1 MRFERLRAPGIQ
13 LPDLVAFNNRVHERI
28 DPWIQRRW
36 IRTLA
41 IAFVAGFLLFSAVWL
56 YFASNLPS
64 SETLLAYRPSLP
76 TNVRGYDG
84 APVQTFARE
93 RRVELSYDEFPPM
106 VVQAFISA
114 EDKTFFKHGG
124 IDYPGLVGA
133 VFDFTTKTAT
143 GGGRARGGSTI
154 TQQVAK
160 YLLQDS
166 SYSVGRKIRE
176 AILAFRLESTLSKQQ
191 ILEIYLN
198 SIFLGR
204 NAYGVQAASRAYFD
218 KDVNDLTLN
227 EAAYLAVLPKA
238 PSNYD
243 PVRATQKAT
252 DRRNYVLREMYRNGY
267 ITEAQ
272 WQQAAATP
280 LGTIRYGS
288 NEKFRQQGGYFME
301 EVRRTLI
308 KSFGEKAEDGP
319 NSLYAGGLWVRSS
332 MNPVMQDAAANAL
345 REGLARFDGGRGWR
359 DLGLS
364 VDISKDWAGQLDR
377 APVGTGFPDWRKAV
391 VLSKSGDSA
400 SIGFTNGSM
409 GTLPRSSAAMAKRK
423 GCVFESSSGAS
434 SCSSAGGTAFDFL
447 RPGMIVIVKQL
458 GSTTYALRSIPEI
471 GGGFV
476 AEEVRTGRVLAMQG
490 GFDVIGSAYN
500 RATQALR
507 QPGSAFKPVVYETA
521 LENGMTPASIVVD
534 APFCV
539 WQGAGLGNKCFVNFD
554 KRYAGPKTMRWGVEQ
569 SRNLMTVRTA
579 SQTGMEK
586 VVATAK
592 KLGVG
597 DYKPYLSIS
606 LGAGET
612 TVLRLVNA
620 YAMLANQGRAVKPT
634 LIDYV
639 QDRNGKVIYR
649 TDNRCAVMGNCN
661 APDWDGKGMPRP
673 PSRDRQVLEPMAA
686 FQMVHIMEGVIE
698 RGTAVV
704 LRDLNRPLF
713 GKTGTTSGPTN
724 VWFVGGTPEIV
735 AGTYLGYDQPRSMG
749 GYAQGGRIAAP
760 IFKEW
765 AQAALKD
772 QPKIPFVAPQGI
784 RWARVDRA
792 SGRIVYGTFPVQEDP
807 KSAVIWEAFQPQT
820 EPRRAFRRSRIPGL
834 PGSPDEIAQNDTEA
848 PAANVRRVKVVR
860 PQQAVPQPQPAPTQP
875 APAPQPAP
883 AIPPQASA
891 DRLQNQG
898 AIH

>member
-1 MRFERLRAPGIQ
+1 MRFDSLRAPGFP

-28 DPWIQRRW
+28 DPIFRRRW
-36 IRTLA
+36 VRWLA
-41 IAFVAGFLLFSAVWL
+41 IAFAAGFVLFAGMWI
-56 YFASNLPS
+56 YFARTIPS
-64 SETLLAYRPSLP
+64 SESLLAYQPALP

-84 APVQTFARE
+84 NPVQTFARE
-93 RRVELSYDEFPPM
+93 RRVELGYNEYPPM

-114 EDKTFFKHGG
+114 EDKTFFTHGG

-133 VFDFTTKTAT
+133 IFDFTTKTAT

-160 YLLQDS
+160 HLLQDS
-166 SYSVGRKIRE
+166 SYSIGRKARE
-176 AILAFRLESTLSKQQ
+176 AILAFRLESTLSKER

-218 KDVNDLTLN
+218 KDVTDLTLP

-243 PVRATQKAT
+243 PVRATKRALN
-252 DRRNYVLREMYRNGY
+252 RRNYVLREMYNNGY
-267 ITEAQ
+267 ITEAA
-272 WQQAAATP
+272 WRSAAATP

-301 EVRRTLI
+301 EVRRTLL
-308 KSFGEKAEDGP
+308 KNYGEKSEDGP
-319 NSLYAGGLWVRSS
+319 NSVYAGGLWVRTS
-332 MNPVMQDAAANAL
+332 MNPLMQDAAANAL
-345 REGLARFDGGRGWR
+345 REGLAKFDGGRGWR
-359 DLGLS
+359 DTGLS
-364 VDISKDWAGQLDR
+364 VDLGQDWAGQLDR
-377 APVGTGFPDWRKAV
+377 APVGTGFADWNKAV
-391 VLSKSGDSA
+391 VLAKGADSA
-400 SIGFTNGSM
+400 SIGFSNGST
-409 GTLPRSSAAMAKRK
+409 GTLSRSNASMPKRGGGGSA
-423 GCVFESSSGAS
+423 FEN
-434 SCSSAGGTAFDFL
+434 L
-447 RPGMIVIVKQL
+447 RPGMVIIVKKE
-458 GSTTYALRSIPEI
+458 GSNYAIRSIPEV

-476 AEEVRTGRVLAMQG
+476 AEEVHTGRVLAMQG
-490 GFDVIGSAYN
+490 GFDVVGSSYN

-521 LENGMTPASIVVD
+521 LENGFSPASIVVD
-534 APFCV
+534 APFCTP
-539 WQGAGLGNKCFVNFD
+539 QGPGLPDKCFVNFD

-579 SQTGMEK
+579 NQVGMQK
-586 VVATAK
+586 ITDTAR

-597 DYKPYLSIS
+597 DFPNYLSIS

-620 YAMLANQGRAVKPT
+620 YAILANQGRAVKPT

-661 APDWDGKGMPRP
+661 GADWDGKAMPRP
-673 PSRDRQVLEPMAA
+673 PSRDRQLLDPLAA
-686 FQMVHIMEGVIE
+686 FQMVHIMEGVVQ
-698 RGTAVV
+698 RGTATV
-704 LRDLNRPLF
+704 LRDLDRPMF

-724 VWFVGGTPEIV
+724 VWFVGGTPDIV
-735 AGTYLGYDQPRSMG
+735 GGVYLGYDQPRSMG

-760 IFKEW
+760 IFKDW
-765 AQAALKD
+765 ARTALQN

-792 SGRIVYGTFPVQEDP
+792 TGRIVYGSFPVEEDP
-807 KSAVIWEAFQPQT
+807 KAAVIWEAFQPQT
-820 EPRRAFRRSRIPGL
+820 EPRRAFRRSRIAGL
-834 PGSPDEIAQNDTEA
+834 PGQEGEEAQEGETPRTTAELRERTTR
-848 PAANVRRVKVVR
+848 PRPRAA
-860 PQQAVPQPQPAPTQP
+860 TQP
-875 APAPQPAP
+875 AAEPAQPT
-883 AIPPQASA
+883 
-891 DRLQNQG
+891 LQNQAG
-898 AIH
+898 IY